1 MFYKRNH
8 RTYLLALH
16 TLDVDDELLTEDLD
30 DLASLLSL
38 EVAADDHDFVVLA
51 DWEGANVVLLSEL
64 L

>member
-1 MFYKRNH
+1 M
-8 RTYLLALH
+8 
-16 TLDVDDELLTEDLD
+16 DDKLLTEDLD